1 VDALAV
7 DKAKPKAK
15 EGVEQMMTPLARVCR
30 ISFGNRRQP
39 FHQPQIAQ
47 GVQVITTISAWD
59 DA

>member
-1 VDALAV
+1 MDALAV

-15 EGVEQMMTPLARVCR
+15 EGVEQMITALARVSR
-30 ISFGNRRQP
+30 IGFGNWCQP